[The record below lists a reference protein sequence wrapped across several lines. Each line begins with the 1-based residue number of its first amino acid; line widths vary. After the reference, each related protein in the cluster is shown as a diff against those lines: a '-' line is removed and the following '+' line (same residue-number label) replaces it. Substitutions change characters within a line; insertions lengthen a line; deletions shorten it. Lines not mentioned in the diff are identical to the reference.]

1 MARQGEKTEIGLI
14 EWDFDEGKFDVWV
27 DGALIVDDGRC
38 VHDKKQFIFEAKTAA
53 FKVHRKISYYFKG
66 YEIGCSDLYSRYI
79 YAEELG
85 PGVAQIPYFASSF
98 NPDKRSSKIREER
111 INYLIKKYP
120 QYHTWLIYLT
130 DVQPAGWHKFAK
142 TFGFVET
149 KEFFNPNS
157 ENTIKE
163 YTYVSQ

>member
-1 MARQGEKTEIGLI
+1 MARQGEKTEIGLV
-14 EWDFDEGKFDVWV
+14 EWDFDEGKFDIWV
-27 DGALIVDDGRC
+27 DDVLIVDDGRC
-38 VHDKKQFIFEAKTAA
+38 VHDKKQFIVEAKTAV
-53 FKVHRKISYYFKG
+53 FRVYRGVSCYHKS
-66 YEIGCSDLYSRYI
+66 YEIKCPDLYSRYI

-85 PGVAQIPYFASSF
+85 PGVAQIPYFATSVS
-98 NPDKRSSKIREER
+98 PDKNASKIREER

-130 DVQPAGWHKFAK
+130 DVQLAGWHKFAK